1 MCWSHWGLHGNIFA
15 QGSWINAQYMWY
27 FIQLWSW
34 SELCDWVLEW
44 LGLTEKLSG
53 GVALV
58 PGWTY
63 TINSTTSHSHQ
74 VCLNTKTPQL
84 ANSVLKSVYLQVLYN
99 NPKITVQ
106 DNWTCCERTKS
117 TYFRRYLQI
126 YNSTVLRMWFC
137 WLCVGWSQPS
147 VDYRRISWHLSYQ
160 RNHLHAWTASLPSLS
175 LQISFIT
182 GIRNQSISAHTN
194 IHTNINSIKVKIV
207 PKF

>member
-1 MCWSHWGLHGNIFA
+1 M
-15 QGSWINAQYMWY
+15 
-27 FIQLWSW
+27 
-34 SELCDWVLEW
+34 LEW

-58 PGWTY
+58 LGWTY

-84 ANSVLKSVYLQVLYN
+84 ANSVLKSVYLHVFFTIIQRLQSK
-99 NPKITVQ
+99 KIGLAVREQ
-106 DNWTCCERTKS
+106 RS

-175 LQISFIT
+175 LQKSFIT
-182 GIRNQSISAHTN
+182 GIRNQWINCTYQHT
-194 IHTNINSIKVKIV
+194 HKY
-207 PKF
+207 